1 MLSNQTEFLGF
12 IVFSSELKW
21 AQNGMLKIITR
32 VVLTSDRP
40 SPLGWRRKM
49 EMTFKLIS
57 WVVWRPAGRGLGETG
72 AQCRAF
78 SPPFCG
84 RHVTAANDIGT
95 SAEHTYGVHWGIA
108 VLKVVRPCVPVI
120 GMVETNPSPEAAR
133 IPPEAFREHLRKLDR
148 RQWWLWSSTV
158 LILMLLTI
166 AVASFAFPAM
176 LSIEQVTYSFY
187 LNQAVRALVGIV
199 LVFSVYVV
207 YQQTM
212 IMRMRNQLADQ
223 IQSLARVQ
231 SLTDEVYKLAALDQ
245 LTGLYNRRSGE
256 QRLAEEI
263 SRAVR
268 HERPLTIL
276 LIDLDGLKQ
285 INDRLGHA
293 AGDLVLK
300 SFSDRLRKAI
310 RGSDLAVRLGGDE
323 FMVLLPECRA
333 DEVRHVLNRL
343 EGLDVQYEGTKIP
356 CKFSRGWTDYKP
368 GETAEELMRRGDEA
382 LYENKR
388 AGKKSTDPSQS
399 KPVPQPTL

>member
-1 MLSNQTEFLGF
+1 MVDT
-12 IVFSSELKW
+12 
-21 AQNGMLKIITR
+21 T
-32 VVLTSDRP
+32 P
-40 SPLGWRRKM
+40 SR
-49 EMTFKLIS
+49 
-57 WVVWRPAGRGLGETG
+57 
-72 AQCRAF
+72 
-78 SPPFCG
+78 
-84 RHVTAANDIGT
+84 DIA
-95 SAEHTYGVHWGIA
+95 SIQ
-108 VLKVVRPCVPVI
+108 
-120 GMVETNPSPEAAR
+120 PEAV
-133 IPPEAFREHLRKLDR
+133 REHLRKLDR

-158 LILMLLTI
+158 LILVLLTI

-176 LSIEQVTYSFY
+176 LKVEEATYYSFY

-199 LVFSVYVV
+199 LVFAVYVV

-223 IQSLARVQ
+223 IQSLAKVQ
-231 SLTDEVYKLAALDQ
+231 TLTNEVYKLAALDQ

-263 SRAVR
+263 SRAMR

-300 SFSDRLRKAI
+300 SFSERLRRAI

-333 DEVRHVLNRL
+333 DEVKHVLSRVYGL
-343 EGLDVQYEGTKIP
+343 EVEYEGTTIP
-356 CKFSRGWTDYKP
+356 CKFSRGWTDYKL
-368 GETAEELMRRGDEA
+368 GETAEEFLRRGDEA
-382 LYENKR
+382 LYADKR
-388 AGKKSTDPSQS
+388 SGKKSAEPSS
-399 KPVPQPTL
+399 SSSVPQPTR